1 MTTISDVLLRA
12 KHWQVFLAMAAFV
25 GAAVGAM
32 LGSFALTPSGQFP
45 SAVPFLVAMEL
56 FAMSFGLWVWS
67 LGMFLNS
74 IVPESL
80 RTKSS
85 FFRFSGI
92 YLPVY
97 LPLFGVFFQGQTMSR
112 NASLILISFAVIFP
126 LHLFAMFCQVY
137 SWYFV
142 SKSLALA
149 EKQQS
154 VSFEDYLGYI
164 CALWIFP
171 VGVWIIQPRVN
182 GLYANATARLS
193 S

>member
-1 MTTISDVLLRA
+1 
-12 KHWQVFLAMAAFV
+12 
-25 GAAVGAM
+25 
-32 LGSFALTPSGQFP
+32 
-45 SAVPFLVAMEL
+45 
-56 FAMSFGLWVWS
+56 
-67 LGMFLNS
+67 
-74 IVPESL
+74 
-80 RTKSS
+80 
-85 FFRFSGI
+85 
-92 YLPVY
+92 
-97 LPLFGVFFQGQTMSR
+97 MSR